1 MKKMREM
8 TKMQTLDYVRP
19 ELVDYSYVS
28 AKGIESCFIDCTS
41 DELCPGDDE
50 I

>member
-1 MKKMREM
+1 MKKL
-8 TKMQTLDYVRP
+8 TFDYAKP
-19 ELVDYSYVS
+19 ELFDYSYAS

-41 DELCPGDDE
+41 DELCTGDDE